1 MALGATLYHFQIDL
15 SDVDRGVY
23 QALDLRVARHPS
35 ETLRFMLARVIA
47 YGLCFEEGIAF
58 SKGGLSN
65 TEEPALSIRDASG
78 NLRACIEVGSPS
90 AERLHKAS
98 KGAPRLVVFTHH
110 DPALLK
116 KVAGERPIHRAAEIE
131 AYALPPALLDALEAV
146 TERHTKWVMVHTAG
160 ELYVTVG
167 DQTVTGAVTRFGLA
181 DEE

>member
-23 QALDLRVARHPS
+23 QALDMRVARHPS

-65 TEEPALSIRDASG
+65 TEEPALSIHDPAG
-78 NLRACIEVGSPS
+78 GLRAWIEVGSPS
-90 AERLHKAS
+90 ADRLHKAS
-98 KGAPRLVVFTHH
+98 KAAPRLVVFTHH

-116 KVAGERPIHRAAEIE
+116 KVARERPIHRVAEIE
-131 AYALPPALLDALEAV
+131 AYGLPGTLLDALEAM
-146 TERHTKWVMVHTAG
+146 TERHTKWVVVHTDG

-167 DQTVTGAVTRFGLA
+167 DQTATGAVTRFSLA
-181 DEE
+181 DGE